1 MKLIILLI
9 IAFAAAIGLASFMQS
24 ANGYVRIHLDP
35 YTIDVNIWVFI
46 LGAIALFIIGY
57 LLFRLIGWIFSTKK
71 RVGAWKQKKDEV
83 SAGKSMQRGYIDLI
97 EGKWDSAEKQLTA
110 KVDKSPAPVLNY
122 LAAAHAAQQNGNAQA
137 RDGYLKKAYDN
148 DPSSKV
154 AVDLTQARMQYEAG
168 NLDEAKNTLTR
179 LLFLVPKSEQV
190 QRMLLA
196 VNRERNDYQSVLEQL
211 PKLKRLK
218 NFTAEEAVACENE
231 ACTNLLEGV
240 QDQGIEEI
248 DKVWNSL
255 TRKQRRIPEIVDQ
268 YAYELL
274 HEGRTEQAE
283 NLIRQTLRK
292 TWNSDLAYTYGLVN
306 HDAQRQMRLAEGWLN
321 NQPQD
326 GNLLLT
332 LGRLAVRSKAWD
344 KARNYYQQAI
354 TAGASQEAN
363 RELGQLLEDLG
374 EADKALEYYRS
385 GLEQVLPLPKLQ
397 SEDGHIVDV
406 ETTEEVEVEVDSE
419 ENIVEGEV
427 EAEPAKA

>member
-1 MKLIILLI
+1 MKLILLLV
-9 IAFAAAIGLASFMQS
+9 IAFVAAVGLASFTQDT
-24 ANGYVRIHLDP
+24 NGYVRIHLDP
-35 YTIDVNIWVFI
+35 YTIEANLWVFI
-46 LGAIALFIIGY
+46 LGAIALFIVGY
-57 LLFRLIGWIFSTKK
+57 LLFRFLGWIFSTKK
-71 RVGAWKQKKDEV
+71 RVGAWKQKKDEI

-97 EGKWDSAEKQLTA
+97 EGKWDTAEKQLTA

-122 LAAAHAAQQNGNAQA
+122 LAAAHAAQQNGNQKA
-137 RDGYLKKAYDN
+137 RDEYLKKAYDN

-168 NLDEAKNTLTR
+168 DLDEAKNTLTR
-179 LLFLVPKSEQV
+179 LLFHVPKSEQV
-190 QRMLLA
+190 HRMLLA
-196 VNRERNDYQSVLEQL
+196 VNRERGDYQSVLEQL

-218 NFTAEEAVACENE
+218 NFTTEEAVACENE

-240 QDQGIEEI
+240 QDQGIDAI
-248 DKVWNSL
+248 DKTWNSL
-255 TRKQRRIPEIVDQ
+255 SRKQRQIPEIVDQ

-274 HEGRTEQAE
+274 HEGRTEKAE
-283 NLIRQTLRK
+283 LLIRQTLRK
-292 TWNSDLAYTYGLVN
+292 HWNSDLAYTYGVVD
-306 HDAQRQMRLAEGWLN
+306 HDAPRQLRLAEGWLN

-326 GNLLLT
+326 SNLLLT
-332 LGRLAVRSKAWD
+332 LGRLAVRSQAWD

-374 EADKALEYYRS
+374 ETDKALEYYRS

-397 SEDGHIVDV
+397 AEDDHIVDV
-406 ETTEEVEVEVDSE
+406 EVAEEVVNEQSVAES
-419 ENIVEGEV
+419 